1 MVCYFKPED
10 IEKLHAGRE
19 DMHRQFAELRD
30 RFLGR
35 KYQTERGHEFAY
47 HGFSRRLG
55 TMVRAVDVVFEK
67 LPPELDE
74 IPERDTVVDE
84 TLTIQAFVMNVFG
97 CLDNLAWIWVCE
109 EAVLN
114 AEGKELES
122 LRAGL
127 GPKSKEVRASFSKE
141 FLAYLD
147 KRQGWIDKHLKG
159 FRDSLAHRIPL
170 YIPPFIVTPET
181 VDKYNELEKASGDA
195 IQKRDFEL
203 YDKLQA
209 EQRVLGIWRP
219 WMTHSVRR
227 SLPAPCFTPSFC
239 RTMWRSTSLPVEMLA
254 EMERQK
260 I

>member
-1 MVCYFKPED
+1 MACYFKPED

-74 IPERDTVVDE
+74 IPERDTVVDA
-84 TLTIQAFVMNVFG
+84 TLTIQAFVMNAFG

-109 EAVLN
+109 KAVLN

-122 LRAGL
+122 LRVGL

-195 IQKRDFEL
+195 LQKRDFEL
-203 YDKLQA
+203 YDTLQA

-219 WMTHSVRR
+219 WMTHSVTEKSPRAVFHAQLLQDYVTIDEFAR
-227 SLPAPCFTPSFC
+227 
-239 RTMWRSTSLPVEMLA
+239 EMLA